1 MQTPDFSR
9 TRFAPFDGA
18 RLPLP
23 AGDLWVFGY
32 GSLMWNPGFVVQ
44 EARPARLFGYHRR
57 LCLWSIHYRGSA
69 RRPGLVLGLARGGS
83 CSGMALRVAR
93 DDAEAAAAYLM
104 QREMVHN
111 AYRPAVKK
119 VYLRDG
125 DGGDGDGGDAGG
137 DGDGDGDAAVAGRGK
152 IVEALTFLSKPEH
165 PQFAPPLSIRDIT
178 AVVVAAKGK
187 GGRNRDY
194 VLNTARHLSALDIE
208 RTEIHRVAEQLRRA

>member
-1 MQTPDFSR
+1 MPPPAVAPDLSAEKFP
-9 TRFAPFDGA
+9 PFEG

-32 GSLMWNPGFVVQ
+32 GSLMWNPGFAVR

-83 CSGMALRVAR
+83 CNGMALRVAR
-93 DDAEAAAAYLM
+93 GQTDAAAAYLL

-119 VYLRDG
+119 VHLR
-125 DGGDGDGGDAGG
+125 GG
-137 DGDGDGDAAVAGRGK
+137 DGDGDGDGGGD

-165 PQFAPPLSIRDIT
+165 PQFAPPLSIRDIA
-178 AVVVAAKGK
+178 AVVVGAAGA

-194 VLNTARHLSALDIE
+194 VLNTARHLSQLDIE
-208 RTEIHRVAEQLRRA
+208 RTEIHRVAEHLRRHT